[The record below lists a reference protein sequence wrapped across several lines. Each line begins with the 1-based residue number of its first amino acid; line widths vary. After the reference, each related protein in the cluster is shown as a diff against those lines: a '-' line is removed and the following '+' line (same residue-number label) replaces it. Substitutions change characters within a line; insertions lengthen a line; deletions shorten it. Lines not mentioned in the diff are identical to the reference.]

1 MNDILVSIIIPTHN
15 RLAYLK
21 KALNSVLSQTYEN
34 FEIIIVN
41 DGSDD
46 GTKEF
51 LCTLK
56 NKKIKVFHNEV
67 SHGACLSRNIGIYI
81 AKGTLITFLDDDDE
95 FLPQRLEEMISVYDC
110 RWAYIASGYYYK
122 NRYKCLK
129 KIPPKIIDKD
139 IMSYKII
146 IGNSVLVER
155 NKILNIGGFDL
166 NLKSSQ
172 DYDLW
177 FRLNKTYG
185 EAFCVQNALFVMHAD
200 YDLERIT
207 NSINKA
213 SGHFKFY
220 IKHKA
225 DFKKKARAAQLFR
238 VICYKRKK
246 MGFRH
251 LMCLVGSPVFVE
263 ALKYYLSKRF
273 PLIKDVYR
281 KIV

>member
-1 MNDILVSIIIPTHN
+1 MNNILVSIIIPTHN
-15 RLAYLK
+15 RLVYLQ
-21 KALNSVLSQTYEN
+21 KAINSVLSQTYRN

-46 GTKEF
+46 GTEEF
-51 LCTLK
+51 LYTLK
-56 NKKIKVFHNEV
+56 NKRIKVFHNKV
-67 SHGACLSRNIGIYI
+67 SHGACLSRNIGISI
-81 AKGTLITFLDDDDE
+81 AKGKLITFLDDDDE
-95 FLPQRLEEMISVYDC
+95 FLPQRLEEMISAYDFK
-110 RWAYIASGYYYK
+110 WAYIASGYYYK

-129 KIPPKIIDKD
+129 KIPPKIIDTES
-139 IMSYKII
+139 MSYKII
-146 IGNSVLVER
+146 IGNSILVER
-155 NKILNIGGFDL
+155 NKVLKIGGFDL

-177 FRLNKTYG
+177 FRLNKAYG
-185 EAFCVQNALFVMHAD
+185 DALCVQNALFVMHAD

-220 IKHKA
+220 MKHKA

-238 VICYKRKK
+238 VICYKRKR

-251 LMCLVGSPVFVE
+251 LICLAGSPVFGE

-273 PLIKDVYR
+273 PLIKAVYR